1 MHDSL
6 TQRLQALSSAED
18 FLRFFGVAHDER
30 VVQLNRRAI
39 LQRFHGLL
47 CSADGLAGLDEIEM
61 FRRYRQL
68 LASAY
73 RDIAGRPAANHG
85 AMHAPLTDPRR
96 EARAA

>member
-6 TQRLQALSSAED
+6 TQRLQNLSSAED

-39 LQRFHGLL
+39 LQRFHGYL
-47 CSADGLAGLDEIEM
+47 CRADGLAGLDEIEM

-68 LASAY
+68 LALAY
-73 RDIAGRPAANHG
+73 RDFAGRPAANHG
-85 AMHAPLTDPRR
+85 VMHAPVTDLRR